1 MQPKNFIPVSRPA
14 ISKQDITAVTETL
27 SKTYVAGGPQLPAF
41 EQAIAAYCGRKYA
54 VAVSNATS
62 ALYIALR
69 ALQFPPGSKILL
81 PSFTIVSLLH
91 AVILCGHTPVFIDVN
106 KSTWNVT
113 LEDIKKVLHKKIAAA
128 IIPETYASAGPMSEI
143 EEIFKKHKIPLI
155 EDAAEGFGGSYK
167 GKKFGSFGDISVL
180 SFYANKLITTGEG
193 GIVLSDDKNIY
204 ERCMSLRNLC
214 FDKERRF
221 IHNDVS
227 GNYRMTNLQAA
238 LGLSQFSRII
248 TFYAHR
254 KRLYN
259 LYLKLLV
266 PLEESC
272 ITFQTIPKEVESSY
286 WVFPVLLKAN
296 SFKATDVINRLQK
309 GGVESRH
316 FFYPLSDQPFLKGEK
331 SESPVSISLWKKGLY
346 LPVGN
351 GISEEDVRTSSNT
364 IIHVLKGN

>member
-1 MQPKNFIPVSRPA
+1 MEKITIPVSRPKINAVDVEA
-14 ISKQDITAVTETL
+14 ITNVVS
-27 SKTYVAGGPQLPAF
+27 SSFVAGGPQLLEF
-41 EQAIAAYCGRKYA
+41 ENAVATHCGRRYG

-69 ALQFPPGSKILL
+69 ALNLAPKSKILL

-91 AVILCGHTPVFIDVN
+91 AVILCGHIPVFIDVN

-113 LEDIKKVLHKKIAAA
+113 LEDIKKVLHQKIVAA

-143 EEIFKKHKIPLI
+143 EDLFKKHKIPFI

-167 GKKFGSFGDISVL
+167 GKKFGSFGDISIL

-193 GIVLSDDKNIY
+193 GMVLSDNKKIY
-204 ERCMSLRNLC
+204 ERCVSLRNLC
-214 FDKERRF
+214 FDKERKF
-221 IHNDVS
+221 IHGDVS

-238 LGLSQFSRII
+238 LGLSQFSRIN

-259 LYLKLLV
+259 LYLKLLA
-266 PLEESC
+266 PFEDLQ

-296 SFKATDVINRLQK
+296 SFKAADFINRLQK
-309 GGVESRH
+309 RGVESRH

-331 SESPVSISLWKKGLY
+331 LESPVSMSLWSKGLY
-346 LPVGN
+346 LPMGN
-351 GISEEDVRTSSNT
+351 GISEKDVQTSSNT
-364 IIHVLKGN
+364 IIHVFKGN